1 MSGMNVKNRGCIR
14 RLSFKTLLASRKRN
28 LIAIAAIVLTTLLF
42 TSLFTIVLSINETN
56 QNYQFRSVG
65 TYAHGAFKDV
75 DEDQVV
81 TLSAHP
87 KVKAAGRRTVI
98 GLCITG
104 AFEKDYGEVSF
115 MDDNNAKW
123 SYAQPEVGRTPKSGK
138 EIAMDTKAL
147 ALLGVTPELGAE
159 VTLTYSLTD
168 KEQVGRD
175 VTDTFT
181 LVGWWE
187 YDELLA
193 VHFLNVSEEYVKQIE
208 AMAVAEGMNPFRTDL
223 SVMLSSSLDIENAL
237 TKIGK
242 DCGYSVGDKANQLRI
257 GVNWGYTATQ
267 LADSMDAGGILAVIA
282 VLVVVTFTGYLV
294 IYNIFQISVA
304 GDIRFYGL
312 LKTIGVTP
320 KQLRRIIRQQA
331 LMLSGVGIPVGLL
344 LGYGVGVLAVP
355 IALSSSIMGGR
366 YTTISISPW
375 IFLGAAVFALLTVLL
390 SCARPGRIAG
400 SVSPVE
406 AVRYTEVRQTG
417 KKARASRQVTPF
429 SMARANLGRSK
440 KKTAL
445 VVISLALAVVLLN
458 LLTTFVT
465 GFDMDKYLSQKS
477 CADFVVSTTDY
488 FNYRGF
494 TLTEEDILPVRENT
508 EQDLGG
514 FAYGTGRVQMYLP
527 ESYWRKEV
535 EHYLRDQDVEELL
548 RTAQRDGERI
558 ALQSQMEGLD
568 ADLVS
573 KLKVLDGD
581 VSPLTQ
587 PNNYAIA
594 MEVSL
599 DDYGNVVHP
608 ENYPAIGE
616 KIKVTYG
623 RNQTAHDVYY
633 TVCAWVEIPY
643 SMSSR
648 FYTMG
653 YQAVLSV
660 DTLRRDAGA
669 DNVLPMLYLFDTPN
683 SEAEAAAERYLAE
696 LTASETSPLMY
707 ESKATHRAHFREF
720 QMTFVML
727 GGLLCAIIGIVGVL
741 NFFNA
746 MMTSILSRRREFA
759 VLQAVGMT
767 SPQLKSM
774 LVWEGLLYTLGAGLI
789 AGLLSA
795 AVNPLAGRLLEQG
808 YWFYRYRYTITPV
821 LLMIPAFALLG
832 YAIPAMMYNHA
843 AKQSIVERLREAEA

>member
-1 MSGMNVKNRGCIR
+1 MNVKNRGCIR

-65 TYAHGAFKDV
+65 TYAHGSFKDV
-75 DEDQVV
+75 DKDQIAK
-81 TLSAHP
+81 LSAHP
-87 KVKAAGRRTVI
+87 KVKAVGRRTVI
-98 GLCITG
+98 GLCISG
-104 AFEKDYGEVSF
+104 VFAKDYGEVSF
-115 MDDNNAKW
+115 MDDNTAKW
-123 SYAQPEVGRTPKSGK
+123 GYAVPTVGRAPTSGK

-147 ALLGVTPELGAE
+147 TLLGVTPELGAQ

-168 KEQVGRD
+168 KNQLGRD

-193 VHFLNVSEEYVKQIE
+193 VHFLNVSQDYVNQIE

-223 SVMLSSSLDIENAL
+223 SVMLSSSLDIENTL
-237 TKIGK
+237 TKIGE
-242 DCGYSVGDKANQLRI
+242 DCGYSVGDKVGQLRI

-267 LADSMDAGGILAVIA
+267 LADSMDAGSILAVIA

-304 GDIRFYGL
+304 GDIRYYGL

-331 LMLSGVGIPVGLL
+331 LILSGVGIPVGLL

-355 IALSSSIMGGR
+355 VALSGSIMSGK

-375 IFLGAAVFALLTVLL
+375 IFLGAAAFALLTVLL
-390 SCARPGRIAG
+390 SCARPGRVAG
-400 SVSPVE
+400 RVSPVE
-406 AVRYTEVRQTG
+406 AVRYSEVPKTG
-417 KKARASRQVTPF
+417 KKARSSRQVTPF

-445 VVISLALAVVLLN
+445 VIISLSLAVVLLN
-458 LLTTFVT
+458 LLATFVG
-465 GFDMDKYLSQKS
+465 GFDIEKYLSQRS

-488 FNYRGF
+488 FHYRGF
-494 TLTEEDILPVRENT
+494 TLTQEDILPVQANT
-508 EQDLGG
+508 EQSLGG
-514 FAYGTGRVQMYLP
+514 FAYQTGLAKMYLP
-527 ESYWRKEV
+527 EEYWRE
-535 EHYLRDQDVEELL
+535 EAAHYLLGLDVEEELKN
-548 RTAQRDGERI
+548 AKRDGDKI
-558 ALQSQMEGLD
+558 AADSQIEGLD
-568 ADLVS
+568 DALFS
-573 KLKVLDGD
+573 KLKVRDGD
-581 VSPLTQ
+581 LSPLTQ
-587 PNNYAIA
+587 PENYAIA

-599 DDYGNVVHP
+599 DDYGNVAHP
-608 ENYPAIGE
+608 EDYPAIGE

-623 RNQTAHDVYY
+623 LNETAHDVYY
-633 TVCAWVEIPY
+633 TVCAWVEVPY
-643 SMSSR
+643 DMGSR
-648 FYTMG
+648 FYSMG
-653 YQAVLSV
+653 YQAVLGA

-669 DNVLPMLYLFDTPN
+669 DNVVPMLYLFDTPN
-683 SEAEAAAERYLAE
+683 AEAEAAAESYLAE
-696 LTASETSPLMY
+696 LTAMDASPLMY

-767 SPQLKSM
+767 QKQLKAM
-774 LVWEGLLYTLGAGLI
+774 LIWEGLLYTLGSGLI

-808 YWFYRYRYTITPV
+808 YWFYRYHYTITPV
-821 LLMIPAFALLG
+821 LLMIPIFLLLG
-832 YAIPAMMYNHA
+832 YAIPAIMYRHA
-843 AKQSIVERLREAEA
+843 AKQSVVERLREAEA

>member
-1 MSGMNVKNRGCIR
+1 M
-14 RLSFKTLLASRKRN
+14 
-28 LIAIAAIVLTTLLF
+28 
-42 TSLFTIVLSINETN
+42 
-56 QNYQFRSVG
+56 
-65 TYAHGAFKDV
+65 
-75 DEDQVV
+75 
-81 TLSAHP
+81 
-87 KVKAAGRRTVI
+87 
-98 GLCITG
+98 
-104 AFEKDYGEVSF
+104 
-115 MDDNNAKW
+115 
-123 SYAQPEVGRTPKSGK
+123 
-138 EIAMDTKAL
+138 
-147 ALLGVTPELGAE
+147 
-159 VTLTYSLTD
+159 
-168 KEQVGRD
+168 
-175 VTDTFT
+175 
-181 LVGWWE
+181 
-187 YDELLA
+187 
-193 VHFLNVSEEYVKQIE
+193 
-208 AMAVAEGMNPFRTDL
+208 
-223 SVMLSSSLDIENAL
+223 
-237 TKIGK
+237 
-242 DCGYSVGDKANQLRI
+242 
-257 GVNWGYTATQ
+257 
-267 LADSMDAGGILAVIA
+267 
-282 VLVVVTFTGYLV
+282 
-294 IYNIFQISVA
+294 
-304 GDIRFYGL
+304 
-312 LKTIGVTP
+312 
-320 KQLRRIIRQQA
+320 
-331 LMLSGVGIPVGLL
+331 
-344 LGYGVGVLAVP
+344 
-355 IALSSSIMGGR
+355 
-366 YTTISISPW
+366 
-375 IFLGAAVFALLTVLL
+375 
-390 SCARPGRIAG
+390 
-400 SVSPVE
+400 
-406 AVRYTEVRQTG
+406 
-417 KKARASRQVTPF
+417 
-429 SMARANLGRSK
+429 
-440 KKTAL
+440 
-445 VVISLALAVVLLN
+445 VISLALAVVLLN

-774 LVWEGLLYTLGAGLI
+774 LVWEGLLDTLGAGLI

>member
-138 EIAMDTKAL
+138 EIAVDTKAL

-223 SVMLSSSLDIENAL
+223 SVMLSSSLDIENTL
-237 TKIGK
+237 TKIGE

-304 GDIRFYGL
+304 GDIRYYGL

-406 AVRYTEVRQTG
+406 AVRYTEVRQTC

-558 ALQSQMEGLD
+558 ALQSQVEGLD
-568 ADLVS
+568 ADLVP

-696 LTASETSPLMY
+696 LTAMDDSPLMY

>member
-1 MSGMNVKNRGCIR
+1 MNVKNRGCIR

-28 LIAIAAIVLTTLLF
+28 LIAIVAIALTTLLF

-65 TYAHGAFKDV
+65 TYAHGSFKDV
-75 DEDQVV
+75 DEAQIK

-98 GLCITG
+98 GLCISG
-104 AFEKDYGEVSF
+104 VFAKDYGEVSF
-115 MDDNNAKW
+115 MDGNTAKW
-123 SYAQPEVGRTPKSGK
+123 SYAQPEVGRMPKNGK
-138 EIAMDTKAL
+138 EITMDTKSL

-168 KEQVGRD
+168 KNQLGRD

-193 VHFLNVSEEYVKQIE
+193 VHFLNVSQDYVNHIE
-208 AMAVAEGMNPFRTDL
+208 AMAISEGMEPFRTDL
-223 SVMLSSSLDIENAL
+223 SVMLSSSLDIENTL
-237 TKIGK
+237 TKIGE
-242 DCGYSVGDKANQLRI
+242 DCGYSVGDKVGQLRI

-267 LADSMDAGGILAVIA
+267 LGDTMDAEGILAVIA

-304 GDIRFYGL
+304 GDIRYYGL

-320 KQLRRIIRQQA
+320 RQLRRIIRQQA
-331 LMLSGVGIPVGLL
+331 LILSGVGIPVGLL

-355 IALSSSIMGGR
+355 VALSGSIMSGK
-366 YTTISISPW
+366 YITISISPW
-375 IFLGAAVFALLTVLL
+375 IFLGAAAFALLTVLL
-390 SCARPGRIAG
+390 SCARPGRVAG
-400 SVSPVE
+400 RVSPVE
-406 AVRYTEVRQTG
+406 AVRYSEVPKTG
-417 KKARASRQVTPF
+417 KKTRSSRQVTPF

-445 VVISLALAVVLLN
+445 VILSLSLAVVLLN
-458 LLTTFVT
+458 LLATFVG
-465 GFDMDKYLSQKS
+465 GFDIEKYLCQRS
-477 CADFVVSTTDY
+477 CADFVVSTTD
-488 FNYRGF
+488 FFHYRGF
-494 TLTEEDILPVRENT
+494 TLTQEDILPVRENT
-508 EQDLGG
+508 EQSLGG
-514 FAYGTGRVQMYLP
+514 FAYSTGLAKMYLP
-527 ESYWRKEV
+527 EEYWRE
-535 EHYLRDQDVEELL
+535 EAAHYLRGQDVEEALKD
-548 RTAQRDGERI
+548 AKRDGDKI
-558 ALQSQMEGLD
+558 AASSQIEGLD
-568 ADLVS
+568 KALLS
-573 KLKVLDGD
+573 KLKVLEGD
-581 VSPLTQ
+581 VSPLAQ
-587 PNNYAIA
+587 PDSHAIA
-594 MEVSL
+594 IEVSL
-599 DDYGNVVHP
+599 DDYGNVVDP
-608 ENYPAIGE
+608 ENYPAVGE
-616 KIKVTYG
+616 KIRVTYG
-623 RNQTAHDVYY
+623 LYEAAHDVYY

-643 SMSSR
+643 DMGSR
-648 FYTMG
+648 FYSMG

-660 DTLRRDAGA
+660 ESLRRDAGA
-669 DNVLPMLYLFDTPN
+669 DNVVPMLYLFDTPN
-683 SEAEAAAERYLAE
+683 PEAEAAAESYLSS
-696 LTASETSPLMY
+696 LTASDASPLMY

-767 SPQLKSM
+767 QKQLKAM
-774 LVWEGLLYTLGAGLI
+774 LIWEGLLYTLGSGLI

-808 YWFYRYRYTITPV
+808 YWFYRYHYTILPV
-821 LLMIPAFALLG
+821 LLMIPIFLLLG
-832 YAIPAMMYNHA
+832 YAIPAIMYRHA
-843 AKQSIVERLREAEA
+843 AKQSVVERLREAEA

>member
-87 KVKAAGRRTVI
+87 KVKAVGRRTVI
-98 GLCITG
+98 GLCITEEF
-104 AFEKDYGEVSF
+104 AKDYGEVSF

-223 SVMLSSSLDIENAL
+223 SVMLSSSLDIENTL
-237 TKIGK
+237 TKIGE

-304 GDIRFYGL
+304 GDIRYYGL

-331 LMLSGVGIPVGLL
+331 LLLSVVGIPAGLL

-406 AVRYTEVRQTG
+406 AVRYTEVRQTD

-808 YWFYRYRYTITPV
+808 YWFYRYHYTITPV

>member
-1 MSGMNVKNRGCIR
+1 MNVKNRGCIR

-65 TYAHGAFKDV
+65 TYAHGSFKDV
-75 DEDQVV
+75 DETQIKA
-81 TLSAHP
+81 LSAHP
-87 KVKAAGRRTVI
+87 KVKAVGKRTVI
-98 GLCITG
+98 GICTSG
-104 AFEKDYGEVSF
+104 VFAKDYGEVSF
-115 MDDNNAKW
+115 MDDNTAKW
-123 SYAQPEVGRTPKSGK
+123 GYVLPTVGRTPKSGK
-138 EIAMDTKAL
+138 EITMDTKAL
-147 ALLGVTPELGAE
+147 ALLGVTPELGAQ

-168 KEQVGRD
+168 KNQLGRD

-193 VHFLNVSEEYVKQIE
+193 VHFFNVSEEYAKQIE
-208 AMAVAEGMNPFRTDL
+208 AMAVAEGMQPFRTDL
-223 SVMLSSSLDIENAL
+223 SVMLSSSLGIEDTL
-237 TKIGK
+237 TKIGE
-242 DCGYSVGDKANQLRI
+242 DCGYSVGDKAGQLRI

-267 LADSMDAGGILAVIA
+267 LADTMDAGGILAVIA
-282 VLVVVTFTGYLV
+282 VMVIVTFTGYLV

-304 GDIRFYGL
+304 GDIRYNGL

-331 LMLSGVGIPVGLL
+331 LMLSGVGIPVGLG

-355 IALSSSIMGGR
+355 VALSTSIMGGK
-366 YTTISISPW
+366 YTTISLSSW
-375 IFLGAAVFALLTVLL
+375 IFLGSAVFALLTVLL
-390 SCARPGRIAG
+390 SCSRPGRIAG
-400 SVSPVE
+400 NVSPVE
-406 AVRYTEVRQTG
+406 AVRYTEVQQTG
-417 KKARASRQVTPF
+417 KKTRSSRQVTPF
-429 SMARANLGRSK
+429 SMARANLGRSR

-445 VVISLALAVVLLN
+445 VIVSLSLAVVLLN

-465 GFDMDKYLSQKS
+465 GFDMDKYLSQRS
-477 CADFVVSTTDY
+477 CADFLVSTTDY

-494 TLTEEDILPVRENT
+494 TLTEEDILPVQENT
-508 EQDLGG
+508 EQSLGG
-514 FAYGTGRVQMYLP
+514 FAYSTGLVKMYLP
-527 ESYWRKEV
+527 EEYWRE
-535 EHYLRDQDVEELL
+535 EAAYYLRGQDVEGLL
-548 RTAQRDGERI
+548 QSAPRDGDKI
-558 ALQSQMEGLD
+558 AASSQIEGLD
-568 ADLVS
+568 EALLS

-581 VSPLTQ
+581 LSPLTQ
-587 PNNYAIA
+587 PDNYAIA

-599 DDYGNVVHP
+599 DDFGNVVHP

-616 KIKVTYG
+616 TIRVTYG
-623 RNQTAHDVYY
+623 MYEAAYEVYY
-633 TVCAWVEIPY
+633 TVCAWVEVPY
-643 SMSSR
+643 DMGSR
-648 FYTMG
+648 FYSMG
-653 YQAVLSV
+653 YQAVMSAESLC
-660 DTLRRDAGA
+660 RDAGA
-669 DNVLPMLYLFDTPN
+669 DNVLPMLYLFDTP
-683 SEAEAAAERYLAE
+683 SPEAETAAERYLAA
-696 LTASETSPLMY
+696 LTASDASPLMY

-767 SPQLKSM
+767 SPQLKAM
-774 LVWEGLLYTLGAGLI
+774 LIWEGLLYTLGSGLI
-789 AGLLSA
+789 ASLLSA

-808 YWFYRYRYTITPV
+808 YWFYRYHYTITPV
-821 LLMIPAFALLG
+821 LLMIPIFALLG
-832 YAIPAMMYNHA
+832 YVIPAIMYRHA

>member
-1 MSGMNVKNRGCIR
+1 MNVKNRGCIR

-28 LIAIAAIVLTTLLF
+28 LIAIVAIALTTLLF

-65 TYAHGAFKDV
+65 TYAHGSFKDV
-75 DEDQVV
+75 DEAQIK

-98 GLCITG
+98 GLCISG
-104 AFEKDYGEVSF
+104 VFAKDYGEVSF
-115 MDDNNAKW
+115 MDGNTAKW
-123 SYAQPEVGRTPKSGK
+123 SYAQPEVGRMPKNGK
-138 EIAMDTKAL
+138 EITMDTKSL
-147 ALLGVTPELGAE
+147 ALLGVTPELGAQ
-159 VTLTYSLTD
+159 VTLTYTLAD
-168 KEQVGRD
+168 KEQMGRD

-193 VHFLNVSEEYVKQIE
+193 VHFLNVSQDYVNHIE
-208 AMAVAEGMNPFRTDL
+208 AMAISEGMEPFRTDL
-223 SVMLSSSLDIENAL
+223 SVMLSSSLDIENTL
-237 TKIGK
+237 TKIGE
-242 DCGYSVGDKANQLRI
+242 DCGYSVGDKVGQLRI

-267 LADSMDAGGILAVIA
+267 LGDTMDAEGILAVIA

-304 GDIRFYGL
+304 GDIRYYGL

-320 KQLRRIIRQQA
+320 RQLRRIIRQQA
-331 LMLSGVGIPVGLL
+331 LILSGVGIPVGLL

-355 IALSSSIMGGR
+355 VALSGSIMSGK

-375 IFLGAAVFALLTVLL
+375 IFLGAAAFALLTVLL
-390 SCARPGRIAG
+390 SCARPGRVAG
-400 SVSPVE
+400 RVSPVE
-406 AVRYTEVRQTG
+406 AVRYSEVPKTG
-417 KKARASRQVTPF
+417 KKTRSSRQVTPF

-445 VVISLALAVVLLN
+445 VILSLSLAVVLLN
-458 LLTTFVT
+458 LLATFVG
-465 GFDMDKYLSQKS
+465 GFDMDKYLSQRS

-488 FNYRGF
+488 FHYRGF
-494 TLTEEDILPVRENT
+494 TLTQEDILPVRENT
-508 EQDLGG
+508 EQSLGG
-514 FAYGTGRVQMYLP
+514 FAYSTGLAKMYLP
-527 ESYWRKEV
+527 EEYWRE
-535 EHYLRDQDVEELL
+535 EAAHYLRGQDVEEALKD
-548 RTAQRDGERI
+548 AKRDGDKI
-558 ALQSQMEGLD
+558 AASSQIEGLD
-568 ADLVS
+568 KALLS
-573 KLKVLDGD
+573 KLKVLEGD
-581 VSPLTQ
+581 VSPLAQ
-587 PNNYAIA
+587 PDSHAIA
-594 MEVSL
+594 IEVSL
-599 DDYGNVVHP
+599 DDYGNVVDP
-608 ENYPAIGE
+608 ENYPAVGE
-616 KIKVTYG
+616 KIRVTYG
-623 RNQTAHDVYY
+623 LYEAAHDVYY

-643 SMSSR
+643 DMGSR
-648 FYTMG
+648 FYSMG

-660 DTLRRDAGA
+660 ESLRRDAGA
-669 DNVLPMLYLFDTPN
+669 DNVVPMLYLFDTPN
-683 SEAEAAAERYLAE
+683 PEAEAAAESYLAE
-696 LTASETSPLMY
+696 LTASDSSPLMY

-767 SPQLKSM
+767 SPQLKAM
-774 LVWEGLLYTLGAGLI
+774 LIWEGLLYTLGSGLI

-808 YWFYRYRYTITPV
+808 YWFYRYHYTILPV
-821 LLMIPAFALLG
+821 LLMIPIFLLLG
-832 YAIPAMMYNHA
+832 YAIPAIMYRHA
-843 AKQSIVERLREAEA
+843 AKQSVVERLREAEA

>member
-1 MSGMNVKNRGCIR
+1 MNVKNRGCIR
-14 RLSFKTLLASRKRN
+14 HLSFKTLLASRKRN

-65 TYAHGAFKDV
+65 TYAHGSFKDV
-75 DEDQVV
+75 DEDQIQ

-87 KVKAAGRRTVI
+87 KVKAVGRRMVI
-98 GLCITG
+98 GLCTSG
-104 AFEKDYGEVSF
+104 VFAKDYGEVSF
-115 MDDNNAKW
+115 MDDNTAKW
-123 SYAQPEVGRTPKSGK
+123 GYVLPTVGRTPKSGK
-138 EIAMDTKAL
+138 EITMDTKAL
-147 ALLGVTPELGAE
+147 ALLGVTPELGAQ
-159 VTLTYSLTD
+159 VTLTYTLAD
-168 KEQVGRD
+168 KEQMGRD

-187 YDELLA
+187 YDELLK
-193 VHFLNVSEEYVKQIE
+193 VHFFNVSEEYVQQIE

-223 SVMLSSSLDIENAL
+223 SVMLGSSLDIENTL
-237 TKIGK
+237 TRIGE
-242 DCGYSVGDKANQLRI
+242 DCGYSVGDRADQLRI

-304 GDIRFYGL
+304 GDIRYYGL

-331 LMLSGVGIPVGLL
+331 LMLSGVGIPVGLG

-355 IALSSSIMGGR
+355 VALSTSIMGGK
-366 YTTISISPW
+366 YTTISLSPW
-375 IFLGAAVFALLTVLL
+375 IFLGSAVFALLTVLL
-390 SCARPGRIAG
+390 SCARPGRVAG
-400 SVSPVE
+400 RVSPVE
-406 AVRYTEVRQTG
+406 AVRYTEVQQTG
-417 KKARASRQVTPF
+417 KKTRSSRKVTPF
-429 SMARANLGRSK
+429 SMARANLGRSG

-445 VVISLALAVVLLN
+445 VILSLSLAVVLLN
-458 LLTTFVT
+458 LLATFVT
-465 GFDMDKYLSQKS
+465 GFDMDKYLSQRS

-488 FNYRGF
+488 FNYHGF
-494 TLTEEDILPVRENT
+494 TLTEEDILPVQENT
-508 EQDLGG
+508 EQSLGG
-514 FAYGTGRVQMYLP
+514 FAYYTGLVKMYLP
-527 ESYWRKEV
+527 EDYWRE
-535 EHYLRDQDVEELL
+535 EAAYYLRGQDVEEALKV
-548 RTAQRDGERI
+548 APRDGDKI
-558 ALQSQMEGLD
+558 AASSQIEGLD
-568 ADLVS
+568 EALLS
-573 KLKVLDGD
+573 KLKVLEGD
-581 VSPLTQ
+581 LSPLTQ
-587 PNNYAIA
+587 PDNYAIA

-599 DDYGNVVHP
+599 DDYGNVVDP

-616 KIKVTYG
+616 RIKVTYG
-623 RNQTAHDVYY
+623 RDETAHDVYY
-633 TVCAWVEIPY
+633 TVCVWVEVPY
-643 SMSSR
+643 DMGSR
-648 FYTMG
+648 HYPMG
-653 YQAVLSV
+653 YQAVLGV
-660 DTLRRDAGA
+660 DTLRRDVGKGY
-669 DNVLPMLYLFDTPN
+669 VVPLLYLFDTP
-683 SEAEAAAERYLAE
+683 SPEAEAAAERYLAE

-720 QMTFVML
+720 QMTFVLL

-774 LVWEGLLYTLGAGLI
+774 LVWEGLLYTLGSGLI

-808 YWFYRYRYTITPV
+808 YWFYRYHYTITPV
-821 LLMIPAFALLG
+821 LLMLPLFLLLG
-832 YAIPAMMYNHA
+832 CAIPAIMYRHA
-843 AKQSIVERLREAEA
+843 AKQSVVERLRESE

>member
-14 RLSFKTLLASRKRN
+14 LLSFKTLLASRKRN

-87 KVKAAGRRTVI
+87 KVKAVGRRTVI
-98 GLCITG
+98 GLCITEEF
-104 AFEKDYGEVSF
+104 AKDYGEVSF

-223 SVMLSSSLDIENAL
+223 SVMLSSSLDIENTL
-237 TKIGK
+237 TKIGE

-304 GDIRFYGL
+304 GDIRYYGL

-331 LMLSGVGIPVGLL
+331 LLLSVVGIPAGLL

-406 AVRYTEVRQTG
+406 AVRYTEVRQTD

>member
-1 MSGMNVKNRGCIR
+1 MNVKNRGCIR

-65 TYAHGAFKDV
+65 TYAHGSFKDV
-75 DEDQVV
+75 DEDQIEA
-81 TLSAHP
+81 LSAHP
-87 KVKAAGRRTVI
+87 KVKAVGRRTVI
-98 GLCITG
+98 GLCTSG
-104 AFEKDYGEVSF
+104 VFAKDYGEVSF
-115 MDDNNAKW
+115 MDDNTAQW
-123 SYAQPEVGRTPKSGK
+123 GYAQPEVGRAPQSGK
-138 EIAMDTKAL
+138 EITMDTKAL
-147 ALLGVTPELGAE
+147 ALLGVTPELGAQ
-159 VTLTYSLTD
+159 VTLTYTLAD
-168 KEQVGRD
+168 KEQIGRD

-193 VHFLNVSEEYVKQIE
+193 VHFFNVSEEYARQIE
-208 AMAVAEGMNPFRTDL
+208 AMAMEEGMNPFRTDM
-223 SVMLSSSLDIENAL
+223 SVMLGSSLDIENTL
-237 TKIGK
+237 TKIGE
-242 DCGYSVGDKANQLRI
+242 DCGYSVGDKAGQLRI

-267 LADSMDAGGILAVIA
+267 LADSMDAGAILAVIV

-304 GDIRFYGL
+304 GDIRYYGL

-331 LMLSGVGIPVGLL
+331 LILSAIGIPVGLL

-355 IALSSSIMGGR
+355 VSLSTSIMGGR

-375 IFLGAAVFALLTVLL
+375 IFLGAAIFALLTVLL
-390 SCARPGRIAG
+390 SCARPGKVAG
-400 SVSPVE
+400 SVSPME
-406 AVRYTEVRQTG
+406 AVRYSEVQKTG
-417 KKARASRQVTPF
+417 KKTRASRQVTPF
-429 SMARANLGRSK
+429 SMARANLGRSG
-440 KKTAL
+440 KKTGL
-445 VVISLALAVVLLN
+445 VIISLSLAVVLLN
-458 LLTTFVT
+458 LLVTFVT
-465 GFDMDKYLSQKS
+465 GFDMDKYLSQRS

-494 TLTEEDILPVRENT
+494 NLTEEDILPVQENT
-508 EQDLGG
+508 EQSLGG
-514 FAYGTGRVQMYLP
+514 FAYYTGLVQMYLP
-527 ESYWRKEV
+527 EDVWMDEAS
-535 EHYLRDQDVEELL
+535 HYLGDQQLEELL
-548 RTAQRDGERI
+548 ETAQRDGDKI
-558 ALQSQMEGLD
+558 VANSQIEGLD
-568 ADLVS
+568 DALFS

-581 VSPLTQ
+581 LSPLTQ
-587 PNNYAIA
+587 PDNYAIA

-599 DDYGNVVHP
+599 DDYGKVAYP

-623 RNQTAHDVYY
+623 RNETAHDVYY
-633 TVCAWVEIPY
+633 TVCAWVEVPY
-643 SMSSR
+643 DMGSR
-648 FYTMG
+648 FYAMG
-653 YQAVLSV
+653 YQAVLNV
-660 DTLRRDAGA
+660 DTLRRDVGEE
-669 DNVLPMLYLFDTPN
+669 NVVPMLYLFDTPN
-683 SEAEAAAERYLAE
+683 PEAEAAAERYLAE
-696 LTASETSPLMY
+696 LTAMDTSPLMY

-767 SPQLKSM
+767 SPQLKAM
-774 LVWEGLLYTLGAGLI
+774 LVWEGLLYTLGSGLI

-821 LLMIPAFALLG
+821 LLMIPIFLLLG
-832 YAIPAMMYNHA
+832 YAIPAIMYRHA
-843 AKQSIVERLREAEA
+843 AKQSVVERLRETE